1 MIASKRYLTQ
11 LRRASLKR
19 RRRSARNSI
28 WIRSNAVHGRHVAKA
43 RSASRTDRRGQ
54 MSADSSG
61 EKQILLLNATL
72 IYVNRTAS
80 VCVPFHNW
88 QAAGSISARRHTP
101 RWKHFR
107 NRSKS
112 TAQTM
117 AKMSLSDVQAL
128 VNAQQADSLAA
139 NALEIVAQTA
149 HDGNGT
155 SAAIPRPPSAGC
167 AIGRARP
174 AARPA

>member
-43 RSASRTDRRGQ
+43 RSASRTDRSGQ

-72 IYVNRTAS
+72 IYVNRTSS
-80 VCVPFHNW
+80 VCVPF
-88 QAAGSISARRHTP
+88 QLASRRLNLGTAFTHGDRNIFGTGP
-101 RWKHFR
+101 RAQHHGENVSFR
-107 NRSKS
+107 RS
-112 TAQTM
+112 
-117 AKMSLSDVQAL
+117 
-128 VNAQQADSLAA
+128 
-139 NALEIVAQTA
+139 
-149 HDGNGT
+149 G
-155 SAAIPRPPSAGC
+155 
-167 AIGRARP
+167 
-174 AARPA
+174 